1 MFVKSKKKKIPFSGF
16 LSWFWWVDWVSHQK
30 RTFSPHF
37 FLPYIQQIKQTINKT
52 HLNGESVGCVK
63 NTPTQIT
70 SRIIPIET
78 LWLNKTKQTNKHSMF
93 VVVSSLDLVT
103 VHVYKKTYFPLQK
116 HLHYFVYST
125 STYIYTPLGC
135 SFRSRVPKQRC
146 HSLPTQPHTTLTHIV
161 SIKLANVTVKL
172 PTTFLTRLSQSIS
185 IPRVPFSPVTA

>member
-1 MFVKSKKKKIPFSGF
+1 MFVKSKKKKNPFSGF

-78 LWLNKTKQTNKHSMF
+78 LWLNKTKQTNKQTLNVRSCF
-93 VVVSSLDLVT
+93 FFGSGDRTRVQKDIFSSAETPALFCLLY
-103 VHVYKKTYFPLQK
+103 VYI
-116 HLHYFVYST
+116 HLH
-125 STYIYTPLGC
+125 
-135 SFRSRVPKQRC
+135 
-146 HSLPTQPHTTLTHIV
+146 TTWL
-161 SIKLANVTVKL
+161 
-172 PTTFLTRLSQSIS
+172 F
-185 IPRVPFSPVTA
+185 F